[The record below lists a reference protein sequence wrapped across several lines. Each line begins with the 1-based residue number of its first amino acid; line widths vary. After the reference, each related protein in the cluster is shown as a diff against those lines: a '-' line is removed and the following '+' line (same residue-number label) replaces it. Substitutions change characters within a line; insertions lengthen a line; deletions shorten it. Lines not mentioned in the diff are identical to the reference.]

1 MTVTLNSR
9 SSLSATLAAGWPG
22 GFAGRFAWR
31 DLRGGLRG
39 FGVFIACIA
48 LGVLAIAGVGSVAAS
63 LAEGIGKAGRV
74 ILGGDLTF
82 SLIQREADDT
92 ERAFLDAHGTVSA
105 AASLR
110 AMARPVA
117 RPVARP
123 APRPLAPALTE
134 PSTNATGLATT
145 LVEVKAVDDRY
156 PLFGAL
162 TTDPPLPLAALLARS
177 DGAFG
182 AAADPLLLTRLGL
195 NVGDRVKIGDAEFEL
210 RATVISEP
218 DKLAG
223 AISLGPRLLISEA
236 ALHASGLLQPGSLVR
251 WQYRLQLLGPHS
263 SDSAIAAMEK
273 QAQTEFPEAGWE
285 IRSRNK
291 ASPQLERNVERFSQY
306 LTLVGLATLLI
317 GGVGV
322 ANAVASHLARNRDT
336 IATLKALG
344 ASGAGIFTVYCT
356 EIIAVALFAT
366 LIGVVLGAALPFV
379 IAYFFGATLPLP
391 VEPAVQPGVLA
402 LSIAYGVLTAL
413 AFSLWPLGRAHD
425 ISVSMLFRDQV
436 AGERSWPRARYIAAS
451 AAIVAILAALAV
463 LTTYDRRIAA
473 FFLVGA
479 AAVFVLL
486 RLVAALVMA
495 TARWLPRQN
504 STVLRLA
511 IANIH
516 RAGALTP
523 SVMLSLGL
531 GLAILVTI
539 AEIEGNLHREFAAAL
554 PDKAPSFFFLD
565 IPAVQTDR
573 FDAFI
578 HEHASG
584 ARLERVP
591 MLRGRIIAANG
602 LNADDL
608 KPPDR
613 SRWVLRGDRGITYAR
628 AVPPGSRIVDGAWW
642 SASYAG
648 EPLVSLESRTAHDL
662 DLKIG
667 DTITVN
673 VLGRNV
679 TARIANLR
687 AVDWENLG
695 INFVL
700 VFSPGTFDGAP
711 HSDIA
716 TLTFADGGTLAE
728 EAGMIKALG
737 GAFPTVTAVRVKDAL
752 DAIDALVGK
761 LVMAL
766 RAASAITLVAA
777 ALVLG
782 GALAASQRFR
792 IYDAVVLKTFGAT
805 RAQLTLAYALEY
817 GLIGLATSVFAI
829 AAGTLAAD
837 LVVGGVMEFPFEWA
851 PGAAIETAAVALAV
865 TLVIGLVGTF
875 GALGRKPAAVL
886 RNL

>member
-1 MTVTLNSR
+1 MTVALKSR
-9 SSLSATLAAGWPG
+9 SPVSVPAAAGWPVG
-22 GFAGRFAWR
+22 LAGRFAWR

-63 LAEGIGKAGRV
+63 LTEGIGKAGRV
-74 ILGGDLTF
+74 ILGGDLAL

-92 ERAFLDAHGTVSA
+92 ERAFLDAHGTVSV

-117 RPVARP
+117 LPADASSLVA
-123 APRPLAPALTE
+123 
-134 PSTNATGLATT
+134 T

-156 PLFGAL
+156 PLFGTL
-162 TTDPPLPLAALLARS
+162 TTDPPLPLAALLAQNNN
-177 DGAFG
+177 GAFG

-195 NVGDRVKIGDAEFEL
+195 HAGDRIKVGDVEFEL
-210 RATVISEP
+210 RAAIAGEP

-236 ALHASGLLQPGSLVR
+236 ALRASGLLQPGSLVR
-251 WQYRLQLLGPHS
+251 WQYRLRLPEGQS
-263 SDSAIAAMEK
+263 SDGTIAGVDK
-273 QAQTEFPEAGWE
+273 QAQAEFPEAGWE
-285 IRSRNK
+285 IRTRSK

-344 ASGAGIFTVYCT
+344 ASGGGIFAIYCT
-356 EIIAVALFAT
+356 EIIGVALLAT
-366 LIGVVLGAALPFV
+366 LIGAGLGAALPFV
-379 IAYFFGATLPLP
+379 IGYFFAAILPLP

-402 LSIAYGVLTAL
+402 LSVVYGVLTAL

-451 AAIVAILAALAV
+451 AAIVAMLAALAV
-463 LTTYDRRIAA
+463 FTTYDRRIAA
-473 FFLVGA
+473 FFLAAA

-486 RLVAALVMA
+486 RLVAALVMWM
-495 TARWLPRQN
+495 ARRAPRQN
-504 STVLRLA
+504 STIARLA

-531 GLAILVTI
+531 GLAMLVTI
-539 AEIEGNLHREFAAAL
+539 AQIEGNLHREFAAAL

-565 IPAVQTDR
+565 IPAAQADR
-573 FDAFI
+573 FEAFI
-578 HEHASG
+578 REQAPG
-584 ARLERVP
+584 AKLEQVP
-591 MLRGRIIAANG
+591 MLRGRIVAANDV
-602 LNADDL
+602 NADDL

-628 AVPPGSRIVDGAWW
+628 TVPPGSRVVDGTWW
-642 SASYAG
+642 AASYAG

-662 DLKIG
+662 ALKIG

-700 VFSPGTFDGAP
+700 VFSPGIFESAP

-716 TLTFADGGTLAE
+716 TLTFAGGGTTTE
-728 EAGMIKALG
+728 EAGMIRALG

-766 RAASAITLVAA
+766 RGASAITLIAA

-805 RAQLTLAYALEY
+805 RAQLTAAYALEY
-817 GLIGLATSVFAI
+817 LLIGLATAVFAV
-829 AAGTLAAD
+829 AAGTLAAG
-837 LVVGGVMEFPFEWA
+837 LVVSGVMEFPFEWV
-851 PGAAIETAAVALAV
+851 PGAALETAAAALAV
-865 TLVIGLVGTF
+865 TLVIGLAGTF
-875 GALGRKPAAVL
+875 GALGRKPAEVL